1 MAQDA
6 IRGRMNELWSK
17 AREELLGVM
26 DRAEAGDII
35 SGTEWEVRR
44 VYQQL
49 ARDCFQLMVQSK
61 VEKLDQTPGGA
72 FSPCGVAAGPAGP
85 EEGGPASAPGRHRQ
99 R

>member
-6 IRGRMNELWSK
+6 IRGRMDDLWSK

-26 DRAEAGDII
+26 DKAEAGTII

-44 VYQQL
+44 VYQRL
-49 ARDCFQLMVQSK
+49 ARDCFELMVRGK
-61 VEKLDQTPGGA
+61 GEGLDQTTGGA
-72 FSPCGVAAGPAGP
+72 FFPSGVAAGPAGP
-85 EEGGPASAPGRHRQ
+85 AEGRGPLASGHHRQ